1 MELPWGV
8 LLLALLSVSASSAV
22 ATLAVTA
29 PPPAPAHAPV
39 PAAAPAPVRAPQP
52 RPSQDAEGLLVNGN
66 FETAP
71 RKVNKT
77 LIVGRHSLPGW
88 TLLGHVEYVSAGPQP
103 GGMFFPVPHGVHAL
117 RLGSRASASQNVSV
131 RPGTLYALTFAA
143 TRTCAQDE
151 ALRIAVS
158 PSLSAPADV
167 AVRTLYSADTAD
179 TWAWGFRASSP
190 VAQVTFSNPG
200 VQEDVACGPL
210 LDAVAI
216 KELPTPYPTKENLIK
231 NDGFEIGP
239 QVFKNSTVGVLLPPK
254 QKDTTSP
261 LPGWIIESLKAVR
274 YIDAAHFS
282 VPAGQYAV
290 ELVAGRESAI
300 AQVIRTVPN
309 RAYNLSFVVGDAKN
323 GCHGSM
329 LVHAF
334 AGNVTQKVPFESTGK
349 GGFKPASV
357 RFVAAGIRTRVT
369 FYSSFYHTK
378 VTDGVSLCG
387 PVLDQVKIVPLK
399 L

>member
-1 MELPWGV
+1 MELPWGM
-8 LLLALLSVSASSAV
+8 LLLLVLSVSSSSSSAAV

-29 PPPAPAHAPV
+29 PPPAPAAPRHA
-39 PAAAPAPVRAPQP
+39 
-52 RPSQDAEGLLVNGN
+52 QDAEGLLINGN

-71 RKVNKT
+71 RKLNKT

-88 TLLGHVEYVSAGPQP
+88 TLRGHVEYVSGGPQP
-103 GGMFFPVPHGVHAL
+103 GGMFFAVPHGVHAL
-117 RLGSRASASQNVSV
+117 RLGSRASASQNVTV
-131 RPGTLYALTFAA
+131 RPGALYALTFAA

-151 ALRIAVS
+151 NLRIAVA
-158 PSLSAPADV
+158 PSLSAPADI
-167 AVRTLYSADTAD
+167 AVRTLYSGASAD

-190 VAQVTFSNPG
+190 VTQVTFSNPG
-200 VQEDVACGPL
+200 VQEDAACGPL

-216 KELPTPYPTKENLIK
+216 KELPTPYPTKDNLIK

-239 QVFKNSTVGVLLPPK
+239 QVFKNSSVGVLLPPK

-274 YIDAAHFS
+274 FIDAAHFS

-300 AQVIRTVPN
+300 AQVIRTVPS

-329 LVHAF
+329 LVEAF
-334 AGNVTQKVPFESTGK
+334 AGNVTQKVPFESAGK
-349 GGFKPASV
+349 GAFKAASFKFVASSV
-357 RFVAAGIRTRVT
+357 RSRVT
-369 FYSSFYHTK
+369 FYSSYYHTK
-378 VTDGVSLCG
+378 ASDGVSLCG
-387 PVLDQVKIVPLK
+387 PVLDQVKVVPLPVK
-399 L
+399 V